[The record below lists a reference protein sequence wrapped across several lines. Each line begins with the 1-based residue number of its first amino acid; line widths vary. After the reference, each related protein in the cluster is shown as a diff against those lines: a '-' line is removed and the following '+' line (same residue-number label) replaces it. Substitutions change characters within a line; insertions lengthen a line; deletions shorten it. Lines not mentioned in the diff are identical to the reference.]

1 MVLSSNSGKW
11 LVLLVVTALAFR
23 VAFCALVVGWDR
35 APVGDETDYFELAS
49 NLAAGDGYTIGG
61 HSVASRPPLYPALVS
76 LLYRVTGPNVVLARI
91 VQVLLGGCVV
101 LLVFRVARR
110 YFSPPV
116 AWIGAALTAC
126 NPFLIFVSGY
136 LLTENLYTILILFLL
151 LTIPRAEHLSASW
164 TRLVAAGVLLGLGTL
179 ARPTMVLLVPWLLFF
194 FLLATGVG
202 WRRWLLRGAVLGT
215 LVVVTLLP
223 WAARNQAVFGKWM
236 FFTSHGGITFYQGN
250 NARVLDTPQYHGGV
264 APLYAL
270 PGGDELGALG
280 ILERDNAAWAAGKAF
295 LKENKGKVPLLVA
308 RKFAR
313 FWRFKSDVGMSGIK
327 SGWWWSQDS
336 FVGKLASS
344 LDVGFAY
351 AVLIIPLFV
360 LGLVVTCRHHRRL
373 VVLYG
378 VVVIHTLTALVFHG
392 SLRMR
397 VPIEPVI
404 AIFAAAAVYRIVLW
418 VRRAQAPQ
426 RNSER
431 SPAGT

>member
-1 MVLSSNSGKW
+1 MLSSNSGRW
-11 LVLLVVTALAFR
+11 LVLLVVAALAFR

-35 APVGDETDYFELAS
+35 APVGDETDYYELAS
-49 NLAAGDGYTIGG
+49 NLAGGNGYTIGG
-61 HSVASRPPLYPALVS
+61 HSVASRPPLYPVLLS
-76 LLYRVTGPNVVLARI
+76 MLYRVTGPNVVLGRI

-101 LLVFRVARR
+101 LLVYRVARR

-136 LLTENLYTILILFLL
+136 LLTENLYTILILLLL
-151 LTIPRAEHLSASW
+151 LTISHMKHWSW
-164 TRLVAAGVLLGLGTL
+164 TRLVAAGVLLGLGTY
-179 ARPTMVLLVPWLLFF
+179 ARPTMILLVPWLVFF
-194 FLLATGVG
+194 FLLTTDVG
-202 WRRWLLRGAVLGT
+202 WKRWLLRGAVLGT

-223 WAARNQAVFGKWM
+223 WAARNHTEFGKWM

-250 NARVLDTPQYHGGV
+250 NQRVLDTPQYYGGV

-280 ILERDNAAWAAGKAF
+280 VLEQDDAAWAAGKAF
-295 LKENKGKVPLLVA
+295 LRENKGKVPLLMA

-344 LDVGFAY
+344 LDAGFAY
-351 AVLIIPLFV
+351 AVLVIPLFV
-360 LGLVVTCRHHRRL
+360 LGLVVTYRNHRRL

-378 VVVIHTLTALVFHG
+378 VVVSHTLTALVFHG

-418 VRRAQAPQ
+418 VRRDQEPQ